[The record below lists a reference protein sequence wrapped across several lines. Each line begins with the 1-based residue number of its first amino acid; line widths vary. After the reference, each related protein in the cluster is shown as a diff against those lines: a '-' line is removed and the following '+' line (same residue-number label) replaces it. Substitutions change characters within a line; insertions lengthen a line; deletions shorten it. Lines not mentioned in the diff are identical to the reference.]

1 MEQKDRALLDKAGLT
16 ASLVRQLKAG
26 EIRLTYGELKADGS
40 DVSGVVVL
48 ENKDK
53 QPIITLAT
61 VYRPHDGP
69 VWYVEALSEP
79 DALDFLA
86 RGDTIDEALSE
97 LRQDIIEGPGG
108 AASVS

>member
-48 ENKDK
+48 ENKDE

-61 VYRPHDGP
+61 VYRPPDGP

-108 AASVS
+108 EAGVS